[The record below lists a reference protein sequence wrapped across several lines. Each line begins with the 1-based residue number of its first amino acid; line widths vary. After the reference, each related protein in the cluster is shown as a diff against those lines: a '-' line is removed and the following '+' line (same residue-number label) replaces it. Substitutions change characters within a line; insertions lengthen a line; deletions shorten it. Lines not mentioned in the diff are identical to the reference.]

1 GTVTVNGATLTS
13 LDPSAWRRHVA
24 WVGQDAHLF
33 AGTVR
38 DNLRWARVDATDA
51 EVEAAAKEASAHAF
65 IEALPRGY
73 DTLLG
78 EGGWTVSG
86 GERQRLALARALP
99 KDARLLIL
107 DEASAQLDPDTEA
120 EIGEA
125 VARLA
130 LDRTVLV
137 IAHRLATVAR
147 ADQI

>member
-1 GTVTVNGATLTS
+1 
-13 LDPSAWRRHVA
+13 
-24 WVGQDAHLF
+24 
-33 AGTVR
+33 
-38 DNLRWARVDATDA
+38 
-51 EVEAAAKEASAHAF
+51 
-65 IEALPRGY
+65 

-86 GERQRLALARALP
+86 GERQRLALARALL

-130 LDRTVLV
+130 PDRTVLV
-137 IAHRLATVAR
+137 IAHRLATVAG
-147 ADQI
+147 ADQIVVLNEGRVVERGTHAELLERGGLYARLVRGAA